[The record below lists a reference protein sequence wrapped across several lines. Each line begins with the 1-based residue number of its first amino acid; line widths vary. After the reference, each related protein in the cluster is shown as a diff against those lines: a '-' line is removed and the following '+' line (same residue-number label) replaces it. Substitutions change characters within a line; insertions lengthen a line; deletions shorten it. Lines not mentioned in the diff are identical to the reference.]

1 MSEKAERTEYDR
13 ANTLMNTLERGN
25 DLFLREFYNALV
37 ATNQDH
43 VVHIMNFKGLCSQHY
58 LIK

>member
-1 MSEKAERTEYDR
+1 VSEKAERTEYDR

-43 VVHIMNFKGLCSQHY
+43 VVHIMNFKG
-58 LIK
+58 